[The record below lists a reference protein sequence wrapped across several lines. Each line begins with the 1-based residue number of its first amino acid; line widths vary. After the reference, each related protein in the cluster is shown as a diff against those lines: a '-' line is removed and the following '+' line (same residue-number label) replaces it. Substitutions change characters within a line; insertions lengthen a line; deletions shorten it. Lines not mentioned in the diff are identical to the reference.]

1 MNDFYVWASLL
12 VIVAGGFALA
22 PWLRKTGK
30 SLQNSL
36 TNKNL
41 IKQRLA
47 ELETEQQQA
56 LLTEE
61 DKLQAQKELK
71 LALLDEVQSQDPQQS
86 SGRLPLLLGILIC
99 VGVGGATYFHASELD
114 KVQHWQEVRQ
124 NTSTLGQRIIAADA
138 SLTFDDMRDFA
149 LGLRTRLIDEPND
162 PIGWMLLGRVS
173 GALNRADSAI
183 EAFERSI
190 ELEPNNVG
198 TLTSYAQALLMVG
211 QEAQLQTAE
220 RALSR
225 VLSIEPD
232 NVSALGM
239 LAVVT
244 SELGKFN
251 ASLTHWTRLQG
262 FIGESDPN
270 YAAVTE
276 KIAQMRA
283 ALNQQEPA
291 TEAEPAGKTA
301 NQVEVTVSL
310 SESLKDKLPSSGVIF
325 VFAQGL
331 SGSKMPAAVVKLP
344 LADFPITVSLSDDNA
359 MVQGYN
365 LSQLTQARIVVR
377 ISADENVALATGE
390 LQGEQLIDF
399 TLQSNPEVAITINK
413 EEP

>member
-1 MNDFYVWASLL
+1 
-12 VIVAGGFALA
+12 
-22 PWLRKTGK
+22 
-30 SLQNSL
+30 
-36 TNKNL
+36 
-41 IKQRLA
+41 
-47 ELETEQQQA
+47 
-56 LLTEE
+56 
-61 DKLQAQKELK
+61 
-71 LALLDEVQSQDPQQS
+71 
-86 SGRLPLLLGILIC
+86 
-99 VGVGGATYFHASELD
+99 
-114 KVQHWQEVRQ
+114 
-124 NTSTLGQRIIAADA
+124 
-138 SLTFDDMRDFA
+138 LTFDDMRDFA

-190 ELEPNNVG
+190 ELDPNNVG

-251 ASLTHWTRLQG
+251 ESLTHWTRLQG

-276 KIAQMRA
+276 KIAKMRA

-301 NQVEVTVSL
+301 NKVEVTVSL

-365 LSQLTQARIVVR
+365 LSQLTQARIVAR

-390 LQGEQLIDF
+390 LQGEQLVDF
-399 TLQSNPEVAITINK
+399 TSQINPEVAITINK